1 MKKRINGVMIIIGD
15 TMERS
20 YNLIDIDFA
29 KLSKDEKRQSF
40 IIMDLALKEIHKKN
54 YKVDSFAPS
63 DIYYQDGFYFY
74 DEVTPIN
81 TNIDKKEDAV
91 LDDIIGL
98 SNLAFCSYLP
108 SYDLNN
114 GLLNGKVVSEQFD
127 KFISIFD
134 QDDKEYY
141 KAVLV
146 DAYKNHK
153 LPENPYYSD
162 YIMEKEKNGTSKS
175 DNKNL
180 AKSTL
185 AGRLYADD
193 NAQAG
198 FGRIFFLSCMVTS
211 MIIAFIGLALYF
223 LK

>member
-1 MKKRINGVMIIIGD
+1 MKNKINGAIIIIGD

-20 YNLIDIDFA
+20 YNLIDIEFA

-40 IIMDLALKEIHKKN
+40 MMMDLALKEIHKKN

-63 DIYYQDGFYFY
+63 NIYYKDGIYFY

-81 TNIDKKEDAV
+81 TNVDTKEDAV

-108 SYDLNN
+108 SYDLSN

-127 KFISIFD
+127 KFTTIFD
-134 QDDKEYY
+134 SDDRDYY

-146 DAYKNHK
+146 DAYQNHK
-153 LPENPYYSD
+153 LPEKIYYSD

-180 AKSTL
+180 TKSTL
-185 AGRLYADD
+185 AGKLYMDD
-193 NAQAG
+193 GAEAG
-198 FGRIFFLSCMVTS
+198 FSRIFFLSCMVTS